1 MVEKFKSFLEDVRVE
16 MKKVS
21 WPTHE
26 QLVNSTFVVAVVSVL
41 FTVFTFVAD
50 GAFSRLLNLLV
61 Y

>member
-1 MVEKFKSFLEDVRVE
+1 MVEKIKSFLEDVRVE

-26 QLVNSTFVVAVVSVL
+26 QMVNSTFIVAVVSVL
-41 FTVFTFVAD
+41 FTVFTFIAD